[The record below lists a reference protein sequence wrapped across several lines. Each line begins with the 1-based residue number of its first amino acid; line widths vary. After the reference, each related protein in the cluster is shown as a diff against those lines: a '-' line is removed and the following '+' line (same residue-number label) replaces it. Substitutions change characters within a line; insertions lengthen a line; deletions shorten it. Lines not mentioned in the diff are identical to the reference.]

1 MLISAIQQCKSA
13 IIIHTSPPSL
23 SCLPSPIPPGHHRAP
38 GWAPCATQQFDF
50 WKDRLVKYK
59 SGQMTYLAQVQSR
72 AVHVSEGTSILD
84 GNVNLGFKK
93 IFSLAVSPWV
103 NYLIS
108 LASHFSF
115 FPLRFLLAL
124 NEIIYVIYIYIY
136 IWNVCIHIW

>member
-1 MLISAIQQCKSA
+1 
-13 IIIHTSPPSL
+13 
-23 SCLPSPIPPGHHRAP
+23 
-38 GWAPCATQQFDF
+38 
-50 WKDRLVKYK
+50 
-59 SGQMTYLAQVQSR
+59 MTYLAQVQSR

-124 NEIIYVIYIYIY
+124 NEIIYEDHLAWLQAYKKHPEMLVIMLDNSSCLLIID
-136 IWNVCIHIW
+136 IIN